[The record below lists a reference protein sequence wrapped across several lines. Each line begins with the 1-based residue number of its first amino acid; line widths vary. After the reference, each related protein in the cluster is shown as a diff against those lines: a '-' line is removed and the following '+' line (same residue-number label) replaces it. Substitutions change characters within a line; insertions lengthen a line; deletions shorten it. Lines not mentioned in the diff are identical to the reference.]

1 MGPGPS
7 IWGARRRQKFL
18 PHQTPT
24 TLAASSAKPKKSA
37 RQQNPFSLE
46 IVKMRVV
53 LVSGGVI
60 SGVGKGE
67 YFFSPLSFLS
77 CLNCWSAVVHPP
89 ANTKQS
95 RSCPS
100 MKYIFICPATRRD
113 APGLAENDRSI

>member
-24 TLAASSAKPKKSA
+24 RLAASSAKPKKSA

-67 YFFSPLSFLS
+67 FFFFPALFPVLSQLLVGCGAPAREHKAKPELPLHEIYFYLP
-77 CLNCWSAVVHPP
+77 
-89 ANTKQS
+89 
-95 RSCPS
+95 RD
-100 MKYIFICPATRRD
+100 ATRC
-113 APGLAENDRSI
+113 PGLGGK

>member
-67 YFFSPLSFLS
+67 FFFPRSLS
-77 CLNCWSAVVHPP
+77 CLVSIVGRLWCTLPRTQSKAGVAPP
-89 ANTKQS
+89 
-95 RSCPS
+95 
-100 MKYIFICPATRRD
+100 
-113 APGLAENDRSI
+113 